1 MVIWGA
7 IWGVLRGFLWPG
19 HDSDAQAAIGAIGGL
34 MAGYGLR
41 RMVRAEIAW
50 EDLPAARIRAVAQSS
65 AAPGDGFLDQL
76 AARLGGP
83 RSVLGSALV
92 AGALRL
98 AGVGVVLLR
107 QPKAA
112 RPQA

>member
-7 IWGVLRGFLWPG
+7 IWGMLRGFLGPG
-19 HDSDAQAAIGAIGGL
+19 HDSDAQAAIGAIDGV
-34 MAGYGLR
+34 MASYGLR
-41 RMVRAEIAW
+41 RVVRAEINW
-50 EDLPAARIRAVAQSS
+50 ENLPVARIGAVAQSS
-65 AAPGDGFLDQL
+65 AGPGDGLLDQL

-83 RSVLGSALV
+83 RGVLPSVLV
-92 AGALRL
+92 ASVLLL
-98 AGVGVVLLR
+98 AGLAVVLLR